1 MFATLDTKMRQLTL
15 PSRRKILLS
24 DTVGFIRNL
33 PHTLV
38 TSFRATL
45 EEVERAEL
53 LLHVRDASS
62 SMVDEQKSQVEKV
75 LAELD
80 VAGKPVIEVLNKIDL
95 VKDSDAMPMG
105 APGSIA
111 VSGLKRLGLANLLAA
126 IDAALV
132 IDPVVEAKFRIP
144 QSEGGVLAALE
155 AGALLDEKRFEGN
168 LAYVTARGPESLLGR
183 YRRFRA
189 RD

>member
-1 MFATLDTKMRQLTL
+1 MTL
-15 PSRRKILLS
+15 PSRRKVLLS

-53 LLHVRDASS
+53 LLHIRDASS
-62 SMVDEQKSQVEKV
+62 PMVEEQKTQVEKV

-80 VAGKPVIEVLNKIDL
+80 VSKKPVIEVLNKIDL
-95 VKDSDAMPMG
+95 VGDHEAMPMG
-105 APGSIA
+105 APGSVA
-111 VSGLKRLGLANLLAA
+111 VSGLKKLGLDHLMAA

-132 IDPVVEAKFRIP
+132 VDPLIEMQFRLP
-144 QSEGGVLAALE
+144 QSEGAVLAALE
-155 AGALLDEKRFEGN
+155 AGAVVEGKRFEGN
-168 LAYVTARGPESLLGR
+168 LAFVTARGPASLLNR
-183 YRRFRA
+183 FRRFREQV
-189 RD
+189 R